1 MALRIVSSEW
11 VEEVERDRNIAEMAL
26 KSMTREHDKA
36 VQSYRELRD
45 SKAEEIMSLHAEI
58 EAHKTDKE
66 RLYADIKRL
75 RQAVAYYERLKPMEA
90 RDDKA
95 AV

>member
-1 MALRIVSSEW
+1 MGLRIVSSEW

-26 KSMTREHDKA
+26 KNMTKAHDRA

-58 EAHKTDKE
+58 EVLKQSKE
-66 RLYADIKRL
+66 RLYAEIKRL
-75 RQAVAYYERLKPMEA
+75 RQAIKFYESKKEEKENGK
-90 RDDKA
+90 D
-95 AV
+95 

>member
-1 MALRIVSSEW
+1 MGLRIVSSEW

-26 KSMTREHDKA
+26 KNMTKAHDRA

-45 SKAEEIMSLHAEI
+45 SKAEEIAKLHTEI
-58 EAHKTDKE
+58 EALKKQLADE
-66 RLYADIKRL
+66 RAVSDRR

-90 RDDKA
+90 RDGKA

>member
-26 KSMTREHDKA
+26 KNMTKAHDRA

-58 EAHKTDKE
+58 EVLKQSKE
-66 RLYADIKRL
+66 RLYAEIKRL
-75 RQAVAYYERLKPMEA
+75 RQAIKFYESKKEEKENGK
-90 RDDKA
+90 D
-95 AV
+95 

>member
-58 EAHKTDKE
+58 EALKMDKE
-66 RLYADIKRL
+66 RLYAEIKRL